1 MKKIKA
7 LIAVLLSVTMCGI
20 LALATACGANGDDAG
35 NGNIVSTGELKKDEN
50 GKVIFD
56 DVTIKLETVVA
67 GDDWAKFQDIINIFN
82 REYDGQIYVNAHC
95 TSDGLFETQVADRIS
110 NNNNPP
116 DFIMSHGKYHKNF
129 AEKNLIQ
136 PMNETMELSGITV
149 DFSKYSQ
156 GLIQYRTLGT
166 DSSIYSLAADAQSI
180 VVLYNK
186 ELLSELGFEEAPT
199 DRTALLDVC
208 KKFKEQKNGAAI
220 AWQDNDN
227 NNDNFSEY
235 SFCTAVLQNGG
246 TLVNSEGKV
255 DWYSNESNRKA
266 FQDAISAYRE
276 LYNNGYATRN
286 LGGGFGNFL
295 NKKCIF
301 YFAAPWHVE
310 GLVQQVANNKG
321 VTIEEAAE
329 KYVGGVSTAK
339 WFAMGENA
347 NKVCANYIYGDSHM
361 FAMTRSVSDINKKAA
376 ILEFFNWF
384 TTTEEIGV
392 RWAKAGHISSCS
404 VVTNSQAYKSDVF
417 VSEYISNFYPNVD
430 YFQCLPLTSV
440 AEEFK
445 KTIKSLYA
453 ATVLTTDYSEE
464 SDLTV
469 IRNREQELN
478 YSTGFFE

>member
-1 MKKIKA
+1 MKKFKTI
-7 LIAVLLSVTMCGI
+7 IAVLLSAIMCG
-20 LALATACGANGDDAG
+20 ALASMTACGG
-35 NGNIVSTGELKKDEN
+35 NENDSGITTTGELKKDEN

-129 AEKNLIQ
+129 AEKGLIQ

-149 DFSKYSQ
+149 DYSKYSQ
-156 GLIQYRTLGT
+156 GLMSYRTLGT
-166 DSSIYSLAADAQSI
+166 ADKIYTLASDAQSI

-186 ELLSELGFEEAPT
+186 ELLNELGFEEAPT
-199 DRTALLDVC
+199 DRAALLQVC
-208 KKFKEQKNGAAI
+208 EKFKEQKHSAAI

-246 TLVNSEGKV
+246 TLINGEGKV
-255 DWYSNESNRKA
+255 DWYSNENNRKA
-266 FQDAISAYRE
+266 FQDAIESYRE
-276 LYNNGYATRN
+276 LYDNGYATRN

-295 NKKCIF
+295 NGKCVF

-321 VTIEEAAE
+321 VTVEAAAE
-329 KYVGGVSTAK
+329 KYIGGVSTAK

-384 TTTEEIGV
+384 TTTESIGA
-392 RWAKAGHISSCS
+392 RWAKAGHISSCID
-404 VVTNSQAYKSDVF
+404 VTNSQAYKADVF
-417 VSEYISNFYPNVD
+417 ASNFISKFYPNVD

-440 AEEFK
+440 ADEFK
-445 KTIKSLYA
+445 TTIKSLYA
-453 ATVLTTDYSEE
+453 ATVLTTVYSDDN
-464 SDLTV
+464 DLTAMK
-469 IRNREQELN
+469 NKEKELN
-478 YSTGFFE
+478 YAMRLN